1 MRAVSRGR
9 RIDLAFLEAAE
20 ELDARERRW
29 AQELL
34 YGAVRLRGR
43 LDYLLDKRLDRGHES
58 VADDVLDVLRL
69 GAYQVL
75 YMGGVPEYAA
85 VSQAVDQARAVG
97 GQGAS
102 GLANAVLRA
111 VARAGDGAEHFP
123 DATRE
128 PAEHLSTW
136 GSHPRWLVDRWLD
149 RWPPKEVRRL
159 VEANN
164 EVPRLFVRPLGL
176 GVQDAEARLG
186 EAGISASGSGGGGVC
201 LRVDSGHSP
210 REVLDA
216 IPAVIQ
222 DPGAAL
228 VTEYADVGSGSTV
241 ADLCAAPG
249 GKALALAEAA
259 SFVVAAD
266 LSLRRMGLLKSNA
279 ERLDSGLAKRVGMVV
294 SDARRP
300 AIRSADAVVL
310 DVPCTGTGTLRRHP
324 DARWR
329 LSPEGMADL
338 VTLQAEILEAANDL
352 VPSGGLLVYA
362 TCSLEEEENSAQVTA
377 FLGRHPEFGID
388 PGEGVDRGHLDGKGL
403 LTLLPHITGFDGA
416 FAARLRRA

>member
-1 MRAVSRGR
+1 MSRGR

-43 LDYLLDKRLDRGHES
+43 LDHLLDKRLDRGHES

-128 PAEHLSTW
+128 PAEHLSIW

-176 GVQDAEARLG
+176 GVQDAASRLA
-186 EAGISASGSGGGGVC
+186 EAGISASGAGGGGVC

-228 VTEYADVGSGSTV
+228 VTKYADVGSGSTV

-266 LSLRRMGLLKSNA
+266 VSLKRMGLLKSNA
-279 ERLDSGLAKRVGMVV
+279 ERLDSGLARRVGIVV

-329 LSPEGMADL
+329 VDAQRLGSL
-338 VTLQAEILEAANDL
+338 VTLQEEILESASNL
-352 VPSGGLLVYA
+352 VPKGGLLVYS
-362 TCSLEEEENSAQVTA
+362 TCSLEDEENAAQVEA
-377 FLGRHPEFGID
+377 FVERHPDFSVEAGD
-388 PGEGVDRGHLDGKGL
+388 GVGVGRLDEAGRL
-403 LTLLPHITGFDGA
+403 SLLPQVTGFDGV